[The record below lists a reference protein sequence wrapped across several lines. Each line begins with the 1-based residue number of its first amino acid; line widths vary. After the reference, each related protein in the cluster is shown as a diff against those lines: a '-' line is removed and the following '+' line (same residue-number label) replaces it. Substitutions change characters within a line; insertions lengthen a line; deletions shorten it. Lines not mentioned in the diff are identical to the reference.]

1 MRILLLATSFNAL
14 TQRIYVELAERGHE
28 LSVELDVNDASAAD
42 AVRLFRP
49 DLVIAPFLRRAIPE
63 AVWRNVRCLIVH
75 PGPVGD
81 RGPAA
86 LDWAILEGHATWGT
100 TLIEANA
107 TFDAGDIWATRNFD
121 LRPAAKSSLYRDEVT
136 EAAVACVI
144 EAIDKTKH
152 GVTKGQPLAEA
163 APDGGSW
170 RLAIKIA
177 ERAVDWSSDTTET
190 VMRKLH
196 AASGQPGI
204 PDTILGLSGRLHD
217 PWPEDVLR
225 GPPGEVIAWRDGAI
239 CRATVDGAVWIAAIT
254 PDPAPGTRRF
264 KDSRDAGLGR
274 PPQRHTGAADGAPNR
289 RRSEQLSR
297 NHLWGS

>member
-14 TQRIYVELAERGHE
+14 TQRIHVELAERGHE
-28 LSVELDVNDASAAD
+28 LSVELDVNDTCVAE

-86 LDWAILEGHATWGT
+86 LDWAILEGHASWGT

-121 LRPAAKSSLYRDEVT
+121 MRPAAKSSLYRDEVT

-144 EAIDKTKH
+144 EAIGKI
-152 GVTKGQPLAEA
+152 EA
-163 APDGGSW
+163 ASP
-170 RLAIKIA
+170 
-177 ERAVDWSSDTTET
+177 
-190 VMRKLH
+190 
-196 AASGQPGI
+196 AA
-204 PDTILGLSGRLHD
+204 
-217 PWPEDVLR
+217 
-225 GPPGEVIAWRDGAI
+225 GP
-239 CRATVDGAVWIAAIT
+239 CR
-254 PDPAPGTRRF
+254 
-264 KDSRDAGLGR
+264 S
-274 PPQRHTGAADGAPNR
+274 
-289 RRSEQLSR
+289 
-297 NHLWGS
+297 